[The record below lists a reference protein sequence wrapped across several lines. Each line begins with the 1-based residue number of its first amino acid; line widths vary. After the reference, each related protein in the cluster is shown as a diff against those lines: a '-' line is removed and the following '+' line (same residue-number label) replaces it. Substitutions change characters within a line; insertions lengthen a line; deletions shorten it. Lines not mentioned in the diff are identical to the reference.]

1 MDKEYIL
8 TGDSLDGEGLFFKY
22 NSDEWLIGYREACNM
37 KSMQRAWLFN
47 NFPFHRTKLFEIQ
60 KVAAKLRIQEV
71 ETDLSFKRFWDEY
84 AYKVGKKKRAE
95 RMWNNLSKA
104 NKVKALRYIRTYN
117 SFLAKNE
124 GLGRLYPETYLHQE
138 RWNN

>member
-1 MDKEYIL
+1 MDKEYLL

-22 NSDEWLIGYREACNM
+22 NSRGWLIGYREACDLTNI
-37 KSMQRAWLFN
+37 QRVWLYDK
-47 NFPFHRTKLFEIQ
+47 FPFKREQLDWIEGSAK
-60 KVAAKLRIQEV
+60 KLRIEEV
-71 ETDLSFKRFWDEY
+71 EIDLSFKRFWDEY

-95 RMWNNLSKA
+95 RLWTSLSKA

-117 SFLAKNE
+117 SFLAQNE
-124 GLGRLYPETYLHQE
+124 GLGRLYPETYLSQA